1 MPRAGAAYTGLKQ
14 KPMQHTEARIQPVTA
29 EQLQRLDELMLVLAT
44 GFIDLPI
51 ERIDGAIDDGLQRV
65 VRTLAVDRC
74 AISRVRPDTG
84 DIRFTYAWPAN
95 DYPGPPT
102 RVPSEHWPWAVAA
115 ARRGRIIAFSRLD
128 ELPPEAAVDRAA
140 WQAMGT
146 RSHISVPLL
155 VGGELAAMLH
165 LGSFRSERQWDD
177 GLLQRLRRVA
187 EIFAIA
193 LTRKQAQ
200 EALDR
205 ATGFERVARTTL
217 SALLGANPGAE
228 AAAIEGGLREL
239 GLLLGVDWVALW
251 ERDAGAAEGRVN
263 KQWRADSA
271 PAGGMRLAA
280 SRVPWLD
287 ASIAAGRSVR
297 FGRDAE
303 LPDGGQ
309 ADRATFDELGLRA
322 LLAVPVPCPSG
333 GCGMLSCATLQRP
346 RAWPEGDVRGVTL
359 LAEVFASLH
368 ARRLAEKREQAAV
381 MDAAQWRER
390 LAHLVRVHT
399 VGEMS
404 AALAHE
410 INQPLMAI
418 ANYALAARRR
428 STALPQADKV
438 VELLDKVIAQTT
450 RAGDVVGRLR
460 SMVKRNEIQ
469 AAPVHLERLVDDC
482 IDMVRMECE
491 LRDIRLERKVDG
503 PLPTLVADG
512 IQLQQV
518 VLNLLRNAIEAM
530 EEAAPDAPRQI
541 SIEVGRAG
549 ERELRVQVADHGL
562 GIAEEDLE
570 RIFDA
575 FYSTKVTGLGIGLSL
590 CRKLIEAHGGRL
602 VARDRAEGGA
612 VFEFTLPLADAGGPD
627 GA

>member
-1 MPRAGAAYTGLKQ
+1 
-14 KPMQHTEARIQPVTA
+14 MQHTDAKTQPVTA
-29 EQLQRLDELMLVLAT
+29 EQLQRLDELMLLLAT
-44 GFIDLPI
+44 GFIDLPVQ
-51 ERIDGAIDDGLQRV
+51 RIDAAINDGLQRV
-65 VRTLAVDRC
+65 VRTLAIDRC

-84 DIRFTYAWPAN
+84 DIRFTYGWPAN

-102 RVPSEHWPWAVAA
+102 RVPLEHWPWAMAA
-115 ARRGRIIAFSRLD
+115 ARRGVITAFSRLD
-128 ELPPEAAVDRAA
+128 ELPPEAAVDRAS

-146 RSHISVPLL
+146 RSHITVPLI
-155 VGGELAAMLH
+155 VAGELAAMLH
-165 LGSFRSERQWDD
+165 LGSFRSERQWSD

-217 SALLGANPGAE
+217 SALLAAGPGAE

-239 GLLLGVDWVALW
+239 GVLLGVDWVALW
-251 ERDAGAAEGRVN
+251 EREAGAAEWRSTQ
-263 KQWRADSA
+263 QWRANPA
-271 PAGGMRLAA
+271 PAGAVRLAA
-280 SRVPWLD
+280 NRVPWLD
-287 ASIAAGRSVR
+287 ASVGAGNSLRLGHGAGLQDDVQAA
-297 FGRDAE
+297 A
-303 LPDGGQ
+303 
-309 ADRATFDELGLRA
+309 FDELGVRA
-322 LLAVPVPCPSG
+322 LLAVPVPSPG
-333 GCGMLSCATLQRP
+333 GGFGMLSCARLQRS
-346 RAWPEGDVRGVTL
+346 RAWPDGDVHGVTL

-368 ARRLAEKREQAAV
+368 ARRLAEKREQAAL

-428 STALPQADKV
+428 SAALAQADKV
-438 VELLDKVIAQTT
+438 VELLDKLIAQTT
-450 RAGDVVGRLR
+450 RAGDVIGRLR
-460 SMVKRNEIQ
+460 GMVKRNEIQ
-469 AAPVHLERLVDDC
+469 AAPVQLERLVDDC

-491 LRDIRLERKVDG
+491 LRDIRLERRGGG
-503 PLPTLVADG
+503 PLPMLVADG

-530 EEAAPDAPRQI
+530 DGMEADAPRQI
-541 SIEVGRAG
+541 TIEVGRAG
-549 ERELRVQVADHGL
+549 ERELRVQVADLGP
-562 GIAEEDLE
+562 GIAGDDLE

-602 VARDRAEGGA
+602 GARGRPQGGA
-612 VFEFTLPLADAGGPD
+612 IFEFTLPLGDAGGPD
-627 GA
+627 GT